1 MIYDI
6 LDFKDMASVILNRF
20 SYLTN
25 QNPAK
30 IRFFDWG

>member
-6 LDFKDMASVILNRF
+6 LYFKDMASAFPNKF
-20 SYLTN
+20 SYLAN

-30 IRFFDWG
+30 IRFYHWA